1 MGSLSKGRKKYNP
14 VLLIPTDFSEVCE
27 NAINHGVELA
37 EYLHYSVCVL
47 HVISSSPGSA
57 ADKGKK
63 QAEEVEQK
71 LKKIRDTYGKKHD
84 VVIET
89 LARKGNLFKVIE
101 KVTSEL
107 KASLMILGT
116 HGKQGL
122 QHLFGSHALK
132 VVLDSPCPVIVVQK
146 RSFGKGY
153 KQILVPIS
161 SELEPRQTVEWILLM
176 SRLFRSKIHLLE
188 AMETDPALKSRLKII
203 TRQITAIFD
212 EKKIS
217 YKVKIAGSPKNFSSQ
232 VISHAVL
239 TRSDLIMI
247 LTMPGADIPGFSFSA
262 WDERMMFNEAQIPVM
277 CVNPVLLGD
286 YYYEWMTLT

>member
-1 MGSLSKGRKKYNP
+1 
-14 VLLIPTDFSEVCE
+14 
-27 NAINHGVELA
+27 
-37 EYLHYSVCVL
+37 
-47 HVISSSPGSA
+47 
-57 ADKGKK
+57 
-63 QAEEVEQK
+63 
-71 LKKIRDTYGKKHD
+71 
-84 VVIET
+84 
-89 LARKGNLFKVIE
+89 
-101 KVTSEL
+101 
-107 KASLMILGT
+107 
-116 HGKQGL
+116 
-122 QHLFGSHALK
+122 
-132 VVLDSPCPVIVVQK
+132 
-146 RSFGKGY
+146 
-153 KQILVPIS
+153 
-161 SELEPRQTVEWILLM
+161 
-176 SRLFRSKIHLLE
+176 LLE

-217 YKVKIAGSPKNFSSQ
+217 YKVKIAGSPKNFSSE